1 MRLDYRITYL
11 LSIYKKEF
19 GDQTLDTSASVAEVP
34 VMAGE
39 SFMTYSNINS
49 FPATPCSWLV
59 YFWFQR
65 YVCVYVLI
73 LLWYVPEPN
82 IEEIAEKKAENMF
95 SGRWGNDFLQC
106 VCFFFSVWCIN
117 MIGLWYLNHYQ
128 HRYCL
133 FLNGLNINQTVDTVI
148 LWNLVKIWNNCLF

>member
-82 IEEIAEKKAENMF
+82 IEEIAEKAENMF

-106 VCFFFSVWCIN
+106 VCFFF
-117 MIGLWYLNHYQ
+117 
-128 HRYCL
+128 CL
-133 FLNGLNINQTVDTVI
+133 VY
-148 LWNLVKIWNNCLF
+148 KIWLDCDTWITISTDTAFF

>member
-39 SFMTYSNINS
+39 SFMTYSNINL
-49 FPATPCSWLV
+49 FPVTPCSWLV

-82 IEEIAEKKAENMF
+82 IEEIAEKAENMF

-106 VCFFFSVWCIN
+106 LLFF
-117 MIGLWYLNHYQ
+117 
-128 HRYCL
+128 L
-133 FLNGLNINQTVDTVI
+133 FGV
-148 LWNLVKIWNNCLF
+148 